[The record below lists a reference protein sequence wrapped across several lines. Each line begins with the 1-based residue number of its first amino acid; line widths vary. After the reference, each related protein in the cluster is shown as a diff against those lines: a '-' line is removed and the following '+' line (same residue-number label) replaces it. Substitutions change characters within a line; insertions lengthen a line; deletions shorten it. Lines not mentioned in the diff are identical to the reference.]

1 MQNDTLNAISAAIVA
16 ARRTGTPADETLWPG
31 AQLTPDEIYMLQ
43 EKIAAELGWVDAP
56 EAPTFW
62 KGGGPSVT
70 SIATFA
76 KLPAPW
82 VQPSP
87 GRLEVKDF
95 NRLAIEIEVAFR
107 LARDISA
114 VDLAARA
121 VHDPAALFDA
131 MAVTIE
137 LVDFRWKGEQSAPS
151 VLRQVDL
158 QSNGA
163 LVVGDWTPLKTVDW
177 ANQVA
182 LLSVDGK
189 QIGRYEGAHVCGDP
203 LWMASQWLQHGVAR
217 HDQLTAGSVL
227 TTGSWCGMVWLDGPA
242 EVKATF
248 EGIGEAS
255 LTLV

>member
-1 MQNDTLNAISAAIVA
+1 MQNDTLKAISSAIVA
-16 ARRTGTPADETLWPG
+16 ARRTGIPADEAPWAA
-31 AQLTPDEIYMLQ
+31 AQLTPEEIYGLHDA
-43 EKIAAELGWVDAP
+43 IAAELGWVDAP
-56 EAPTFW
+56 GAPTFW
-62 KGGGPSVT
+62 KGGGPSVD
-70 SIATFA
+70 SIAAFA
-76 KLPAPW
+76 RLPAPW

-95 NRLAIEIEVAFR
+95 HRLGIEIEVAFR
-107 LARDISA
+107 LARDVSA

-121 VHDPAALFDA
+121 VHDPAALFDG

-137 LVDFRWKGEQSAPS
+137 LVDFRWKGEQKAPA

-163 LVVGDWTPLKTVDW
+163 LIVGDWAPLRPVDW
-177 ANQVA
+177 ARQVA
-182 LLSVDGK
+182 VLAVDGREV
-189 QIGRYEGAHVCGDP
+189 GRYEGAHACGDP

-217 HDQLTAGSVL
+217 HEQLAAGSVL